1 MKPAHGTLEG
11 KSPLST
17 VPLAETYP
25 SVAVGDYFP
34 VGGGGPLQFVARA
47 DRLI

>member
-1 MKPAHGTLEG
+1 MKPARGTLEG

-17 VPLAETYP
+17 VPLAET
-25 SVAVGDYFP
+25 SERGSGDYFP